1 MSGKRYYIED
11 KNKLKTIG
19 YISGIIL
26 FVTAI
31 ALVFVLSLYQSKTEA
46 DAEIAAQRM
55 NNIETEVIESTTSST
70 DRGINEVESENV
82 IDVES
87 VENDVDDVE
96 EVVDEDDTEEKIEE
110 NENKDD
116 EKEENEELS
125 FIVPLEGEIIRDY
138 SDTNLV
144 YSETLEEWTT
154 HYGVDIKAD
163 KGSAVSASED
173 GTVKSIKDDPRYG
186 LTVTIEHEDGF
197 KTVYSNL
204 LSAEFITQG
213 DTVEKGQTIGTVG
226 SSAAFEIVDDPH
238 LHFEMILNDS
248 NVNPTTYWK

>member
-19 YISGIIL
+19 YISGIVL

-31 ALVFVLSLYQSKTEA
+31 ALVFVLSLYQNKTEA
-46 DAEIAAQRM
+46 DAEIAAQKM
-55 NNIETEVIESTTSST
+55 NNIETEIIESTTSSD
-70 DRGINEVESENV
+70 DRSINEIESENN
-82 IDVES
+82 IDVQ
-87 VENDVDDVE
+87 NVE
-96 EVVDEDDTEEKIEE
+96 EIGKDTSEEEKETTKVE
-110 NENKDD
+110 SKKT
-116 EKEENEELS
+116 EKKEKKELS
-125 FIVPLEGEIIRDY
+125 FTVPLEGEIIRDY

-163 KGSAVSASED
+163 KGSAVSASES

-186 LTVTIEHEDGF
+186 LTVTIEHDKGF
-197 KTVYSNL
+197 ETVYSNL
-204 LSAEFITQG
+204 LSAEFVKQG
-213 DTVEKGQTIGTVG
+213 DTVKKGQTIGTVG
-226 SSAAFEIVDDPH
+226 SSAAFEIIDEPH
-238 LHFEMILNDS
+238 LHFEMFLNDS